1 MIAEITVYAAGMI
14 VGSSLTVAVADS
26 TERFYPSILTK
37 YNLIQS
43 RHRLLHQEKYGT
55 SF

>member
-14 VGSSLTVAVADS
+14 GGITLTVAIADS
-26 TERFYPSILTK
+26 EEEFYQSILTK
-37 YNLIQS
+37 YNLIPS
-43 RHRLLHQEKYGT
+43 GHRLLHQEKYGT